1 MDKLSRLEGDGYGS
15 GRPIKSGTEGGE
27 GRKRKGSS
35 RQSGRGEEFYT
46 LPPREYVNGT
56 GEIT

>member
-15 GRPIKSGTEGGE
+15 GRPIKSGTEGGD

-46 LPPREYVNGT
+46 LYPSGYVNGT